1 MSGFVFSEET
11 LINGNLFKFEQR
23 LKSHVSK
30 YVEGSGELLTTYFS
44 QDENSS
50 TVDRGIQD
58 VDQLFGNKAPSKY
71 IQINNLPLTQ
81 FTPTTPENTE
91 EQQLNDIGV
100 EGDAVILPGTI
111 VPKEFDFFI
120 VNHLKMYALF
130 EVTSVQYDTMKVEGY
145 YKIHYRLHTT
155 SHETIDKFKS
165 TQVIAINYT
174 DLNAIGS
181 KRNPII
187 SEDNFVLRSKIEK
200 MVNGIITSYRA
211 LFYNERH
218 NCFMYFDP
226 QERLYYFD
234 TCANEFMAKYSL
246 MNFQNSGSV
255 IVLHNKLRDQRF
267 AYRYNNSVYNWVEGG
282 CPSRLLQ
289 KFLYSCEFASNYIE
303 SSFYLYGE
311 GDEVQIIVPK
321 EAKNPGKYEKFY
333 SIFDDDQLSSFL
345 DTSNE
350 PNSSYF
356 DILLWRFIN
365 KQGSLS
371 LEDVPLYLGDISN
384 LMHRDVYF
392 YVPIVVYIIR
402 LILDLN

>member
-11 LINGNLFKFEQR
+11 LINGNLFKFEER
-23 LKSHVSK
+23 LKSHVTK
-30 YVEGSGELLTTYFS
+30 YTEGSGELLTTYFS
-44 QDENSS
+44 QDEKLS

-100 EGDAVILPGTI
+100 EGDATILPSTI

-120 VNHLKMYALF
+120 VNHLKMNALF
-130 EVTSVQYDTMKVEGY
+130 QVTSVQYDTMKVEGF
-145 YKIHYRLHTT
+145 YKIHYRLYTT
-155 SHETIDKFKS
+155 SRDTIDKFIS
-165 TQVIAINYT
+165 IQVTSINYT
-174 DLNAIGS
+174 DLNAVGS
-181 KRNPII
+181 NRNPII
-187 SEDNFVLRSKIEK
+187 SEKNFILRSKIEK
-200 MVNGIITSYRA
+200 MMSSMITSYRA

-218 NCFMYFDP
+218 NCFLYFDP
-226 QERLYYFD
+226 QKRLYYFD

-255 IVLHNKLRDQRF
+255 IVLNSKLRDPKF
-267 AYRYNNSVYNWVEGG
+267 AYRYNNSVYNWIEGE

-289 KFLYSCEFASNYIE
+289 KFMYSYESAEMYME

-311 GDEVQIIVPK
+311 GDEVQIIIPK
-321 EAKNPGKYEKFY
+321 EAKNPGIYEEVD
-333 SIFDDDQLSSFL
+333 SIFDDIQLSSFL
-345 DTSNE
+345 DVRHE
-350 PNSSYF
+350 PDSSYF
-356 DILLWRFIN
+356 DILLWRYIN

-371 LEDVPLYLGDISN
+371 LEDIPLYMGDISN
-384 LMHRDVYF
+384 LIHRDVYF
-392 YVPIVVYIIR
+392 YVPMAVYIIR
-402 LILDLN
+402 QILNLN